1 MKRWISIAMVIA
13 MLCSLT
19 LFAGC
24 GDEDSGRSKK
34 KKSKKT
40 TTTSSVTEIS
50 EVSIDPLAE
59 VFDQADEY
67 VKNKDFDGAI
77 SLLENA
83 YDDYYDRQDEIEAK
97 KDEVELARLSDKMA
111 VFDNAGD
118 VEGAIKYLQSEPNIG
133 ATADAISE
141 KLEEYSATYRK
152 QVLADAEAAFTSGG
166 YSAAID
172 VINNGL
178 YLLPDDTELA
188 AKKAE
193 YAALG
198 PDGWQDLVCTDGAI
212 YYEEDIVRDPRQKEY
227 RDVIAFDSGNS
238 YSYAELYTGGQY
250 STISADFFP
259 DEDFPTG
266 NHYGFIKVYVDDELA
281 YTSPKITYKTENVH
295 MSVNIKGAKYVKIV
309 YDHEHCYRAIY
320 AQHAVVEK

>member
-1 MKRWISIAMVIA
+1 MVIA

-34 KKSKKT
+34 NKNKSKKT

-118 VEGAIKYLQSEPNIG
+118 VEGAIKYLQSESDIG

-141 KLEEYSATYRK
+141 KLEEYSAIYRK
-152 QVLADAEAAFTSGG
+152 QVLADAETAFTSGG

-178 YLLPDDTELA
+178 YLLPNDTELA

-198 PDGWQDLVCTDGAI
+198 PEGWKDLVCTKGKI
-212 YYEEDIVRDPRQKEY
+212 CYIEDEVRDPRQKAY
-227 RDVIAFDSGNS
+227 HDVVLFYYYESTF
-238 YSYAELYTGGQY
+238 AELYTGGQY

-259 DEDFPTG
+259 DEDFTTRDG
-266 NHYGFIKVYVDDELA
+266 KYANIKVYADDKLV
-281 YTSPKITYKTENVH
+281 YTSPNITYKTENIH
-295 MSVNIKGAKYVKIV
+295 MSVNIKGAKYVTIELTGEDLDDEPV
-309 YDHEHCYRAIY
+309 YAR
-320 AQHAVVEK
+320 HAVVEK